1 MSKTLKRMLKT
12 SITMIFALVTANFVA
27 GQSGDV
33 KASEILETM
42 QERYEASIK
51 GIDDFITVKEDQ
63 TTYHI
68 KAWDNGRPYFKV
80 RTEAERM
87 DRAQTSSNVTERDLF
102 SDTFQKAKERATYE
116 GTDELNGNRV
126 HVLYIDKLDDV
137 IVAPESDGSLED
149 VWLYIDPEIWV
160 LRQMRYNVEF
170 TTDDGVTR
178 EVAPVIEFRDFR
190 DVEGMMIAY
199 ETATIVRGLALTDE
213 ERLEAEQMI
222 KEAEKQF
229 EAMPEAQ
236 QHLVEQMM
244 GDKIAKFRNM
254 LEEDQYEAVTRVK
267 EVKVNTGLED
277 FD

>member
-1 MSKTLKRMLKT
+1 MSNTRNRMIKTT
-12 SITMIFALVTANFVA
+12 ITLVFACITANFAA
-27 GQSGDV
+27 GQSGDT
-33 KASEILETM
+33 KAKEILETM
-42 QERYEASIK
+42 QERYEESIK

-80 RTEAERM
+80 RTEVERM
-87 DRAQTSSNVTERDLF
+87 DKAHSSANVSERDLF
-102 SDTFQKAKERATYE
+102 SDTFQKAKQRATYE
-116 GTDELNGNRV
+116 GADEIDGNRV
-126 HVLYIDKLDDV
+126 HVLYVDKLEDV
-137 IVAPESDGSLED
+137 IVAPESEGTIED
-149 VWLYIDPEIWV
+149 VWLYVDTEMWV
-160 LRQMRYNVEF
+160 LRQMRYAVEF

-178 EVAPVIEFRDFR
+178 EVAPVIEFRDYR

-213 ERLEAEQMI
+213 ERREAEQMI
-222 KEAEKQF
+222 EEAEKQL

-236 QHLVEQMM
+236 RHLVEQMM
-244 GDKIAKFRNM
+244 GDKVAEFRKM